1 MITSLLFFL
10 AFGGALSAILWGA
23 YKLFTVQEEDPLG
36 DRLGAL
42 QAFSPAGPATMTQR
56 RRGGGG
62 FWNNLSYGASR
73 IFGEDYVTDIEKA
86 LRTSGV
92 RQPEAVGYY
101 IAFQGMFF
109 LVLVA
114 GSLYLQQGKA
124 PFSMIIGCLPALI
137 LGYLLPRQ
145 VLYRLSA
152 RYKAKLQEALPDTVD
167 LLGIVLGTGL
177 ALDQALLRVS
187 EEMQYIYPE
196 LSGEFYMVVM
206 QVKAGQERS
215 KAFNQLVRRT
225 GIDDIK
231 SLAAMITQSERFGTS
246 LSQALKVYADSLR
259 QRRRLRAEAS
269 IAKAGI
275 KMLFPIILFIL
286 PALFLITLG
295 PAVVSVLRSLAG
307 GIGGQ
312 R

>member
-10 AFGGALSAILWGA
+10 GFGGALSAILWAGW
-23 YKLFTVQEEDPLG
+23 KLFTVQEDPLD

-42 QAFSPAGPATMTQR
+42 QAFSLAGPVQVANR

-62 FWNNLSYGASR
+62 FWNNLAYISSR
-73 IFGEDYVTDIEKA
+73 IFGDDYVTEIEKM
-86 LRTSGV
+86 LRTSGI
-92 RQPEAVGYY
+92 RKPEAVGYY
-101 IAFQGMFF
+101 IFFQICFF
-109 LVLVA
+109 LVLIL
-114 GSLYLQQGKA
+114 GSLYLQQGKDL
-124 PFSMIIGCLPALI
+124 FSALIGCLPALI

-145 VLYRLSA
+145 VLYRLNK
-152 RYKAKLQEALPDTVD
+152 RYKEKLQEALPDTID

-196 LSGEFYMVVM
+196 LSAEFYTVVM
-206 QVKAGQERS
+206 QVKAGQERA

-231 SLAAMITQSERFGTS
+231 SLSAMIIQSERFGTS
-246 LSQALKVYADSLR
+246 LSQALKVYAEALR
-259 QRRRLRAEAS
+259 QRRRLRAEAA

-295 PAVVSVLRSLAG
+295 PAVISVLRSLSG
-307 GIGGQ
+307 GIGGP